1 MATYSWTG
9 LTVGAWGVSRTQELG
24 AQCGALLGKFLAVRE
39 PNIRYLGLETMA
51 RLCAARPRMHAVVQM
66 HQAQVSELLKDQDV
80 SIRKRALDMLF
91 VMCSPGTV
99 QVNPNPNPNP
109 NPNLSPNPNP
119 NPLTLTSATIT
130 DVEKRWLNSGYFST
144 FRLSAKR
151 RE

>member
-1 MATYSWTG
+1 M
-9 LTVGAWGVSRTQELG
+9 LRTQELG

-66 HQAQVSELLKDQDV
+66 HQAQVSQLLKDQDV

-99 QVNPNPNPNP
+99 QVNANPNP
-109 NPNLSPNPNP
+109 NPNLSPNP
-119 NPLTLTSATIT
+119 LTLTSATMT
-130 DVEKRWLNSGYFST
+130 AVEKSWLKSSYFST
-144 FRLSAKR
+144 FRLSARR